1 MNPCKIRAT
10 DELKSL
16 DFSRLLFSQW
26 RMYMNPKKK
35 AFLRLMAA
43 FIVLSLACSL
53 PNVGSIIGAGTPASS
68 GAGAGSTPGSSSGV
82 DLGQFSGGTDLP
94 LVVKGPKTFSAD
106 KFLARSLPVEVVF
119 SGAETADVLFKG
131 AIAEPDYNI
140 SATPPK
146 FLVVFIVLQKNS
158 PNSILSQQNSSQIGV
173 DYWVENWLMEMMDS
187 SGNVLSSAEE
197 KSFGS
202 LIDNVPQAVRG
213 NVPQIPDVTSSVRV
227 TISMSVQKMGL
238 SCATPTPGYVCAT
251 TADLGFRMPD
261 PISVHSPLQLTL
273 STDAAGATY
282 TKKGVVGGII
292 MQYKNPFKVK
302 MEYHSTLLLL
312 DDSGALV
319 GYDDNVLYMEPN
331 ATSDVDRFAQFYL
344 SGIPTKAL
352 VYDRARLEDLIRA
365 TR

>member
-10 DELKSL
+10 DDLKSL

-26 RMYMNPKKK
+26 RMHMNPKKK
-35 AFLRLMAA
+35 AFLSIMAA
-43 FIVLSLACSL
+43 VIVLSLACSL

-106 KFLARSLPVEVVF
+106 QFLARSLPVEVVF

-146 FLVVFIVLQKNS
+146 FLVIFIVLQKNT
-158 PNSILSQQNSSQIGV
+158 PNSILFEDGGKIGY
-173 DYWVENWLMEMMDS
+173 DNWVENWLMETLDS
-187 SGNVLSSAEE
+187 SGNVLSSLESERRFAP
-197 KSFGS
+197 
-202 LIDNVPQAVRG
+202 LLNNVPRAVQV
-213 NVPQIPDVTSSVRV
+213 NFPQIPDATSSVRV
-227 TISMSVQKMGL
+227 TISMSNEKYGL
-238 SCATPTPGYVCAT
+238 SCATPTPGKVCAT
-251 TADLGFRMPD
+251 TADLGFKMPD
-261 PISVHSPLQLTL
+261 PIAVHSPLQLTL
-273 STDAAGATY
+273 STDAVGATY

-292 MQYKNPFKVK
+292 MQYKNPLKVK
-302 MEYHSTLLLL
+302 MEYHTTLLLL
-312 DDSGALV
+312 DDSGTVV
-319 GYDDNVLYMEPN
+319 GYDNNVLYMEPN
-331 ATSDVDRFAQFYL
+331 ATSDIDRFSQFYL

-352 VYDRARLEDLIRA
+352 VYDRAMLEDLIKA